1 MLLPRNEYLLTHH
14 AALTPNTTLSGT
26 EITTAT
32 TVSLSADSASG
43 SRIAVKNAPRPFF
56 KPWDTTINSGSSR
69 NRKNTSQPR
78 LIRMRRDSA
87 LPRRAALAEDA
98 ADIDDWDMFRASLWT
113 FDAPLQQVDQ
123 QQDKGNHQHQYANGG
138 GASVVVLV
146 ELDHDQQRQDLGL
159 HRHVAGDEDH
169 RAVLTDAT
177 GKRQGEAGQPGRQ
190 QRGHEDVA
198 EHLQRLGAQAGGGF
212 FDFPGDIGEDRLH
225 RAHHERQRDES
236 QRQGDAQGAVGDLE
250 TQVGGELADQAG
262 RRVQRGQRDTG
273 DGGGQGERQV
283 DHRIDDLA
291 TGEGVA
297 HQHPGQ
303 QRTDHAIDQRGVQR
317 GAETQFQ
324 CRQHTRCGDDVPEL
338 IPGKLSGVYKHRRE
352 GDEYDQAEVHHGVA
366 QRQPEAGYDGG
377 NTTRHKS
384 PWLAG
389 LTHKTRR

>member
-43 SRIAVKNAPRPFF
+43 SRIAVKDAPIPYF

-113 FDAPLQQVDQ
+113 FDAPLQQVDQQ

-236 QRQGDAQGAVGDLE
+236 QRQGDAQGAVGNLE

-291 TGEGVA
+291 PGEGVA
-297 HQHPGQ
+297 H
-303 QRTDHAIDQRGVQR
+303 
-317 GAETQFQ
+317 
-324 CRQHTRCGDDVPEL
+324 QHTRCGDDVPEL

-377 NTTRHKS
+377 NTTRHKR

-389 LTHKTRR
+389 LTHKARR